1 MLFKITLIFALAIA
15 VTSAAPDRLKDPL
28 RSQTPHLIAR
38 MPIGGPVLV
47 RVSVRKE
54 LIIQVPEQRCC
65 VR

>member
-1 MLFKITLIFALAIA
+1 MTMLFKITLIFALAIA
-15 VTSAAPDRLKDPL
+15 VTPLRRHRLKDPL

-54 LIIQVPEQRCC
+54 LIGSGA
-65 VR
+65 

>member
-1 MLFKITLIFALAIA
+1 MLFKITRIFALAIA

-38 MPIGGPVLV
+38 MLIGGPVLV

>member
-1 MLFKITLIFALAIA
+1 MLFKITRIFALAIA

-38 MPIGGPVLV
+38 MLIGGPVLV

-54 LIIQVPEQRCC
+54 LI
-65 VR
+65 